1 MDKYIS
7 YVIGKIE
14 FTYSDELN
22 EKMRKEDFENELL
35 SLMNTEEYP
44 LNVTNKIED
53 GKYNFTAI
61 GEYNFENNILN
72 LCDVDGEDYK
82 KVYERHIRIDGKV
95 NIEFTYS
102 EHIPYLSLITEKA
115 IKSNVEIIR
124 NDGEFKEV
132 INSDLEYKYIFD
144 HPIASIFTSY
154 MENNKDKISSH
165 ILNKLGLDYNISNSD
180 FARNSYFL
188 IWNYLIEIIKSNS
201 DDKKD
206 KLMNNL
212 MISQLRKL
220 KEEKKISYII
230 LFRKV
235 LNNILE
241 KFDIWNKKGLYK
253 DINLINKSDI
263 KDNVMDVMN
272 MMKEKLDVFG
282 NNIEDIFSSED
293 DIESDEKE

>member
-44 LNVTNKIED
+44 LNITNKIED
-53 GKYNFTAI
+53 SKYNFTAI
-61 GEYNFENNILN
+61 GEYNFENNTLN
-72 LCDVDGEDYK
+72 LCNGEDYK
-82 KVYERHIRIDGKV
+82 KLYERYIRIDGKV
-95 NIEFTYS
+95 NIEFIYS

-115 IKSNVEIIR
+115 IKSNIEIIR
-124 NDGEFKEV
+124 NNGEFKEV
-132 INSDLEYKYIFD
+132 LNSDSEYKYIFD

-154 MENNKDKISSH
+154 MENSKDKISNH

-188 IWNYLIEIIKSNS
+188 IWNYLIEIIKSNN

-220 KEEKKISYII
+220 KEEKNISYII

-241 KFDIWNKKGLYK
+241 KFDVWNKKGLYK
-253 DINLINKSDI
+253 DINLISKSDI

-272 MMKEKLDVFG
+272 MMRGKLDDIE
-282 NNIEDIFSSED
+282 NSIEDIFSTED
-293 DIESDEKE
+293 DTESDENDN

>member
-44 LNVTNKIED
+44 LNITNKIED

-61 GEYNFENNILN
+61 GEYNFENNTLN
-72 LCDVDGEDYK
+72 LCNGEDYK
-82 KVYERHIRIDGKV
+82 KLYERYIRIDGKV
-95 NIEFTYS
+95 NIEFIYS

-115 IKSNVEIIR
+115 IKSDIEILR
-124 NDGEFKEV
+124 NNGEFKEV
-132 INSDLEYKYIFD
+132 LNSDMEYKYIFD

-154 MENNKDKISSH
+154 MENNKDEISNH

-188 IWNYLIEIIKSNS
+188 IWNYLIEIIKSDS

-220 KEEKKISYII
+220 KEEKNISYII

-253 DINLINKSDI
+253 DINLISKSDI

-272 MMKEKLDVFG
+272 MMRGKLD
-282 NNIEDIFSSED
+282 NIENSIEDIFSTEYD
-293 DIESDEKE
+293 TESDEIDN